1 MSITLNEI
9 AIQRLLE
16 SPEGPVGQDL
26 QRRAEIVTSAAARN
40 AARIVPQAGAF
51 VGYEIHSDGQGL
63 VATVGADGS
72 GRIALYLASKA
83 IREREGGWLTSALD
97 FVDL

>member
-16 SPEGPVGQDL
+16 SPEGPVGRDL
-26 QRRAEIVTSAAARN
+26 RRRAEVVASAASRN
-40 AARIVPQAGAF
+40 AARIVPQAGAY
-51 VGYEIHSDGQGL
+51 VGYDIRSDSQGL
-63 VATVGADGS
+63 VATVGTDGS
-72 GRIALYLASKA
+72 GRIALYLESKA
-83 IREREGGWLTSALD
+83 IREREGGWLTSALE